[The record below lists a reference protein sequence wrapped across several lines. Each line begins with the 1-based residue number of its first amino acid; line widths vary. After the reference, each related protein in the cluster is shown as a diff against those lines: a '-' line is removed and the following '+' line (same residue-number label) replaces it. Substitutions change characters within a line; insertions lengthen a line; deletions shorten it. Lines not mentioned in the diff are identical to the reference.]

1 MDFKF
6 SLWTTSIFIYVLHR
20 PALARRVRAISPI
33 ANNFVLKIGRGEAEG
48 RGGGTPAAR
57 DGGDESVGGVADCA
71 GTESRA
77 FPDTGNRAA
86 GSREEGGRREATS

>member
-1 MDFKF
+1 M
-6 SLWTTSIFIYVLHR
+6 
-20 PALARRVRAISPI
+20 PI

-48 RGGGTPAAR
+48 RGGGTAATR
-57 DGGDESVGGVADCA
+57 DGGEESVGVTAACA

-86 GSREEGGRREATS
+86 GKREESGRGKVTS